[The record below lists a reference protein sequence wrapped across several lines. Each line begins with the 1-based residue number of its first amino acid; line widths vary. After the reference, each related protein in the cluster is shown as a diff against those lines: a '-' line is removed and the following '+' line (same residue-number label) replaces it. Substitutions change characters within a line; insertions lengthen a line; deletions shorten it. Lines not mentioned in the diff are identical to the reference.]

1 MEKLSNISSFSYILP
16 MVKLGDI
23 SDFQLNTPNGTHI
36 IKSTSNN
43 FGCIPAIF
51 LTSWYLRNWVD
62 VETLTIWNL
71 RFQLYTASGAHV
83 NGLTSHMELPPE
95 HAGVPLAMASSAGPP
110 SASRPGALPVY
121 QQSYSVP
128 SSPNPGTL
136 SPASVSSSG
145 SSAAASFFAR

>member
-1 MEKLSNISSFSYILP
+1 MQGQPLYN
-16 MVKLGDI
+16 
-23 SDFQLNTPNGTHI
+23 FQLNTPDATHI
-36 IKSTSNN
+36 IRSTSNN
-43 FGCIPAIF
+43 FGGIPCNI
-51 LTSWYLRNWVD
+51 LNLLWYLQNWID
-62 VETLTIWNL
+62 VEMLTIWNL